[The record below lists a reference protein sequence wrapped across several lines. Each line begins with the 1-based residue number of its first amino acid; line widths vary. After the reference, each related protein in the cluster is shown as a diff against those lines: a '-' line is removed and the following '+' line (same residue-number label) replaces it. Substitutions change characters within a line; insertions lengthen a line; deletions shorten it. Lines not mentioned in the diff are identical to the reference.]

1 MPQAYGIAYRASQ
14 PGIVADGT
22 QKQVRLDHYGAQML
36 RSELQAWAE
45 EGSYFRTVGN
55 ATPLTGTAQA
65 ITTSFS
71 ATAVPLVM
79 VNGSSTVKVI
89 PHYIKLTNT
98 AAGAS
103 STSSAFAISIDSA
116 NRYSSGGTDL
126 SALVFNANSALGPA
140 SVLSTLRFGTVTA
153 AAAGGGTRYVSAG
166 QLKVQASP
174 CWIVGDEVTFVFC
187 DPGNTGAMGLLN
199 GGAASAYMKPV
210 GPVVLGGQNSS
221 LILHLWNVANA
232 TTAPSWALEMAWWER

>member
-1 MPQAYGIAYRASQ
+1 MPQVYGISYTESL
-14 PGIVADGT
+14 PGLAADGA
-22 QKQVRLDHYGAQML
+22 QKQFASDRYGSQHI
-36 RSELQAWAE
+36 RSEVMGWAE
-45 EGSYFRTVGN
+45 QGTYFRALAS
-55 ATPLTGTAQA
+55 ATPMTGVAQA

-79 VNGSSTVKVI
+79 VNGDANKSVI
-89 PHYIKLTNT
+89 PHYIRLVNT

-103 STSSAFAISIDSA
+103 TTSSLCAISIDSA

-126 SALVFNANSALGPA
+126 TTLIVNSNSALGPS
-140 SVLSTLRFGTVTA
+140 SVVSVLRFGTVTA
-153 AAAGGGTRYVSAG
+153 SAAGGGTRYIHNSS
-166 QLKVQASP
+166 LKVQAAP
-174 CWIVGDEVTFVFC
+174 CWTVGDEILMTFG
-187 DPGNTGAMGLLN
+187 DPANA
-199 GGAASAYMKPV
+199 GAAGALSGATPVCIVKNV